1 MCKYK
6 TGVKG
11 NLDKHIRQVHNLE
24 VVTKHTLNLK
34 LKYKDFETGD
44 IITKDGQLVI
54 SAQDR
59 KLLQEQVLEQ
69 ERTSLE
75 TVEETVVVDS
85 IIICE
90 SNDALT
96 DQTGTN
102 TNIDPVLI
110 TSPQTETYPDPQ
122 ASVYSSA
129 EAVQL
134 TSIEPV
140 KSQGRLKSDQTGSNT
155 NIDSI
160 LIPPQLEKYSVSQ
173 SSVYSSSERVQLT
186 SVEPVNSQGRLIS
199 DQTGF
204 NTNIDSILI
213 PPQLEKYSVS
223 QSSVYSTSEKRV
235 QLTSVEPVNS
245 QGRLISDQ
253 TGSNTNIDSGLIPSP
268 TEKYSVPQASVYSSS
283 ERVQLTSVEPVI
295 SQGRLLSNYIYSQS
309 PTVTSHLPLGL
320 AAQDLRM
327 GFSSYL
333 TNPQL
338 YREVVQRNIPDP
350 DEDDIIIMNN

>member
-1 MCKYK
+1 M
-6 TGVKG
+6 KG

-34 LKYKDFETGD
+34 LKYKNFETGD

-122 ASVYSSA
+122 SSVYSSA

-134 TSIEPV
+134 TYVEPV

-199 DQTGF
+199 DQTGS

-213 PPQLEKYSVS
+213 PSPTQKYSIP
-223 QSSVYSTSEKRV
+223 QASVYSSSEKV
-235 QLTSVEPVNS
+235 QLTSVEPVN
-245 QGRLISDQ
+245 
-253 TGSNTNIDSGLIPSP
+253 
-268 TEKYSVPQASVYSSS
+268 
-283 ERVQLTSVEPVI
+283 

-350 DEDDIIIMNN
+350 EEEDIIIMNS

>member
-90 SNDALT
+90 SNGALT
-96 DQTGTN
+96 DQTGSNTN
-102 TNIDPVLI
+102 TDPVLI
-110 TSPQTETYPDPQ
+110 ASSPTETYPDTQ

-134 TSIEPV
+134 TSVEPV
-140 KSQGRLKSDQTGSNT
+140 NSQRRLISDQTGSST
-155 NIDSI
+155 NIDS
-160 LIPPQLEKYSVSQ
+160 LLKPPQLKNYSVLQ

-186 SVEPVNSQGRLIS
+186 SVEPVNSPRRLISNQTGSNANIDSILIPSSPTEKYSDLQVNVYSSAGAVQLTSVEPVNSQGRFIS
-199 DQTGF
+199 DQTSF

-213 PPQLEKYSVS
+213 PSSTEKYSVS
-223 QSSVYSTSEKRV
+223 QARV

-245 QGRLISDQ
+245 QGRL
-253 TGSNTNIDSGLIPSP
+253 L
-268 TEKYSVPQASVYSSS
+268 
-283 ERVQLTSVEPVI
+283 R
-295 SQGRLLSNYIYSQS
+295 NYIYSQS

-320 AAQDLRM
+320 APQDLRM

-338 YREVVQRNIPDP
+338 YREVVQRNIPDS
-350 DEDDIIIMNN
+350 DEEDIIIMNN

>member
-1 MCKYK
+1 M
-6 TGVKG
+6 
-11 NLDKHIRQVHNLE
+11 
-24 VVTKHTLNLK
+24 
-34 LKYKDFETGD
+34 
-44 IITKDGQLVI
+44 I

-134 TSIEPV
+134 TCVEPV

-186 SVEPVNSQGRLIS
+186 SVEPVNSQGRRIS
-199 DQTGF
+199 DQTGS

-223 QSSVYSTSEKRV
+223 QSSVYSSSERV

-253 TGSNTNIDSGLIPSP
+253 TGSNTNIDSILIPPQLEKYSVSQSSVYSTSERGQSTSVEPVNGQGRRISDQTGSNTNIDSILIPSP
-268 TEKYSVPQASVYSSS
+268 TEKYSVSQASVYNSS
-283 ERVQLTSVEPVI
+283 ERVQLTSVEPVNN
-295 SQGRLLSNYIYSQS
+295 QGRLLSNYIYSQS

>member
-90 SNDALT
+90 SSGALT
-96 DQTGTN
+96 DQTDSNTN
-102 TNIDPVLI
+102 TDPVLI
-110 TSPQTETYPDPQ
+110 TSPPTETYPDPQ

-134 TSIEPV
+134 TSVEPV
-140 KSQGRLKSDQTGSNT
+140 KSQGRLISDQTGSNT
-155 NIDSI
+155 NINSI

-199 DQTGF
+199 DQTGS

-223 QSSVYSTSEKRV
+223 QSGVYSSSERV
-235 QLTSVEPVNS
+235 QLTSVEPVIS
-245 QGRLISDQ
+245 QGKLISDQ
-253 TGSNTNIDSGLIPSP
+253 TGSNRNIESILIPSP
-268 TEKYSVPQASVYSSS
+268 TQKYSIPQASVYSSS

-309 PTVTSHLPLGL
+309 PTVSSHLQLGL

-338 YREVVQRNIPDP
+338 YREVVQRNIPDT
-350 DEDDIIIMNN
+350 DEEDIVIMNN

>member
-96 DQTGTN
+96 DQTGSN
-102 TNIDPVLI
+102 TNSDPVLI
-110 TSPQTETYPDPQ
+110 TSPPTERYPDPQ

-134 TSIEPV
+134 TCVEPV

-186 SVEPVNSQGRLIS
+186 SVEPVNSQGR
-199 DQTGF
+199 
-204 NTNIDSILI
+204 
-213 PPQLEKYSVS
+213 
-223 QSSVYSTSEKRV
+223 R
-235 QLTSVEPVNS
+235 
-245 QGRLISDQ
+245 ISDQ
-253 TGSNTNIDSGLIPSP
+253 TGSNTNIDSILIPSP
-268 TEKYSVPQASVYSSS
+268 TEKYSVSQASVYNSS
-283 ERVQLTSVEPVI
+283 ERVQLTSVEPVNN
-295 SQGRLLSNYIYSQS
+295 QGRLLSNYIYSQS